1 MSQLEEELR
10 NELERVNSLCS
21 SLKEE
26 RREFMTRIEELKRNY
41 GKVLLLL
48 DKRKQ
53 EIYKLRMKV
62 CGLETLVKESQTS
75 DSLTGHG

>member
-41 GKVLLLL
+41 GRVLLLL